1 MFAFRAF
8 SLALATTPPHPEER
22 SEAERLEGW
31 QHVLLS
37 QEVISATS
45 FATSFVLPSFE
56 TLRFA
61 TLLRMRLV
69 GRPIVSI
76 HGRSNRFTSSQ
87 HDDRGISDAQH
98 PAAIAGVPLPSPTKM
113 VVPDHR
119 ESVGALQPCE
129 NL

>member
-22 SEAERLEGW
+22 NEAERLEGW

-37 QEVISATS
+37 QEVMSATS

-61 TLLRMRLV
+61 TLLWMRMV
-69 GRPIVSI
+69 GRPSVAIHDRSI
-76 HGRSNRFTSSQ
+76 DSQ
-87 HDDRGISDAQH
+87 SLRVRWVCSASTLTH
-98 PAAIAGVPLPSPTKM
+98 
-113 VVPDHR
+113 
-119 ESVGALQPCE
+119 
-129 NL
+129 